1 MISGSFRVIINTEDL
16 NSVESIGNLTK
27 HRTAPIVVKSNVGYS
42 IYYVPVI
49 SGESIAHA
57 YQSFLADLA
66 KKNGLPVG
74 VYSSQYEFIKYA
86 DEDIVKEEKLTPPQD
101 NSDARRFEVDVI
113 LHDVVADVGG
123 FLYAG
128 EIPVRRTSRV
138 KFGYMVPAVINGK
151 ILAQLETQFHVRYS
165 SKVSKGESEE
175 SRQKIFNVELSS
187 ALYTLSF
194 SMDED
199 LIAVPSNPGASAADK
214 EKELEKQRPNRV
226 KAAIEALYP
235 VLLGNFGGKRSR
247 FLPHYSIASGIV
259 TVTDFPFM
267 PEPAQTDTYIDDTI
281 ARLTKATSLFNGNA
295 RAVIIN
301 REGLKITQGGGSVK
315 ITTANSVE
323 EVIDV
328 LLNLI
333 KEPAQS
339 GGAEGG
345 IH

>member
-27 HRTAPIVVKSNVGYS
+27 HRTAPIVVKDANGYN

-66 KKNGLPVG
+66 KKHKLPVG

-86 DEDIVKEEKLTPPQD
+86 DDNVVKEEGLTPPQN
-101 NSDARRFEVDVI
+101 NSDARRFEVDVL

-128 EIPVRRTSRV
+128 DVPVRRTSRI
-138 KFGYMVPAVINGK
+138 KFGYMVPAVVNGN

-165 SKVSKGESEE
+165 SKVSGGNDEE

-199 LIAVPSNPGASAADK
+199 LIAVPSNPGNPVPDK
-214 EKELEKQRPNRV
+214 ESKLEEESSERV
-226 KAAIEALYP
+226 KAAIEALYS
-235 VLLGNFGGKRSR
+235 VLTGNLGGKRSR

-267 PEPAQTDTYIDDTI
+267 PEPAQADTYIDDTI
-281 ARLTKATSLFNGNA
+281 ERLGKAASIFNGKA
-295 RAVIIN
+295 SAIIIN
-301 REGLKITQGGGSVK
+301 SEGLKVTQGSSSGNVNVTTVK
-315 ITTANSVE
+315 SVE
-323 EVIDV
+323 DIIDS
-328 LLNLI
+328 LI
-333 KEPAQS
+333 KIFSQRAAKP
-339 GGAEGG
+339 
-345 IH
+345 